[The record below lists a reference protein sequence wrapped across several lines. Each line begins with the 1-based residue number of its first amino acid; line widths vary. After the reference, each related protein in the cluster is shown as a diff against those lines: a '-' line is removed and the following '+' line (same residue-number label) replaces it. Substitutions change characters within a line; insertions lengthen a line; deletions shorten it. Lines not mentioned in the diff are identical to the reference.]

1 MCSRPAGGGELIAG
15 LAGLLAV
22 LIPDSARET
31 PATVDLA
38 LTALAAIAAIVRRE
52 GNGSNCSSGRL
63 RSWPCSTA
71 PWLNTSQREDVRDDV
86 VSVLRRQ
93 DQVRHRRMGRL

>member
-52 GNGSNCSSGRL
+52 GNGSNGS
-63 RSWPCSTA
+63 
-71 PWLNTSQREDVRDDV
+71 
-86 VSVLRRQ
+86 
-93 DQVRHRRMGRL
+93 